1 MSRRDSEGSLPT
13 TLIHNVTHSVIGHV
27 SGVLGEFESNDS
39 SQNASR
45 DLDYSQNQGEAPKKG
60 NAAAPKKAAAAAPK
74 NTSAAADAK
83 EKKQQQQEADRQ
95 REEQLKAEEARKE
108 RERQEQLQQQQQPED
123 EENGEDTE
131 LTESDETK
139 SSYEIIMYARKVKRI
154 FVVSLTF
161 KVCMLIISA
170 CVMGFAA
177 ESTPNIDIFNC
188 NYDHRP
194 GFVAF
199 FIVVH
204 AFFFCVMVFLMAYQ
218 LFYQLKEKAR
228 VPQRVMDLL
237 SLVILIIICS
247 ISLACYALWF
257 DDTLD
262 PYYQSCQER
271 PLPVK
276 DCISEQTCNMF
287 STMRTMAIGAMF
299 FGGLLVF
306 FLILGAILLGCVIGK
321 KMMDSPEGQAFY
333 KKMQD
338 DSDLSV
344 EDKVKNAN
352 ENSNIKPL
360 TQQEY
365 EDRELGYGGEGL
377 VLLNFDQLRATKSEK
392 RSETPL
398 PH

>member
-1 MSRRDSEGSLPT
+1 MSHLDRHSITGSVVP
-13 TLIHNVTHSVIGHV
+13 
-27 SGVLGEFESNDS
+27 
-39 SQNASR
+39 
-45 DLDYSQNQGEAPKKG
+45 DYSRNQGEAPKKG
-60 NAAAPKKAAAAAPK
+60 NAAA
-74 NTSAAADAK
+74 ADAEK
-83 EKKQQQQEADRQ
+83 KKQQQQEADRK
-95 REEQLKAEEARKE
+95 REEELKAEEARKE
-108 RERQEQLQQQQQPED
+108 RERQEQQQPED
-123 EENGEDTE
+123 EENGQDTE
-131 LTESDETK
+131 LTESYEAK

-170 CVMGFAA
+170 CVLGFAA

-199 FIVVH
+199 FMVVH

-237 SLVILIIICS
+237 SLVILIIVCS

-262 PYYQSCQER
+262 PYYQSCQES
-271 PLPVK
+271 PLPAK
-276 DCISEQTCNMF
+276 DCISKQTCNMF

-299 FGGLLVF
+299 FGGLLLF
-306 FLILGAILLGCVIGK
+306 LLILGAILLGCVIGK
-321 KMMDSPEGQAFY
+321 KMMDSPEGQALY

-344 EDKVKNAN
+344 EERVKNAN

-377 VLLNFDQLRATKSEK
+377 VLLNFDQLRATKSVK
-392 RSETPL
+392 SSGTPL
-398 PH
+398 LHQ